1 MSFKRNIKIIQSLSI
16 YSVIFLNIIN
26 NTEAFTVSTPQYNS
40 ANTVQYAN
48 SSQIQGLFKPSY
60 DTNLTQGY
68 GTILNTINNNN
79 LYNSNSSVSTSDG
92 SVVPQYSA
100 STNLYNSGN
109 YYGNTSITNTAPQ
122 YGTNTIQYNNTYN
135 QNSNITN
142 TNGRIYSKTKD
153 KSCQVA
159 YAQSNGS
166 YVLDLSD
173 TYDVNNHGNDIIQ
186 DFCNKAKQNNY
197 DFVYI
202 DLCNTDVDTQLVAYW
217 NQILKQNNIQVM
229 WNLSNNNSIDDN
241 TIISLGSLDHIKG
254 LNISNTNVSS
264 HGIMILY
271 ELLKNNIDSTIQF
284 INICGINVDQNIKNY
299 LISAFNQHIVSW
311 KQKNIG
317 KEYTVFK
324 NAVIDSYNDTN
335 NYLINWFG
343 HINNGINYL
352 NNGLIQYGNSSNN
365 YSQQQPLTFG
375 QQTITQ
381 PSYGLQPAPVAGQ
394 TIYGLHP
401 ATTIGQTTY
410 SSQSVAPTAGQPTF
424 AQPYMSIPQI
434 SGQQP
439 RISQYSAQIPQQYV
453 STQLPNV
460 Y

>member
-26 NTEAFTVSTPQYNS
+26 NTEAFTVSMPQYTS
-40 ANTVQYAN
+40 TSTVQ
-48 SSQIQGLFKPSY
+48 SSQPQGLPQQSQQNS
-60 DTNLTQGY
+60 TNLTQGY
-68 GTILNTINNNN
+68 INTSSNIMGVNNTTQPN
-79 LYNSNSSVSTSDG
+79 STS
-92 SVVPQYSA
+92 YWNTF
-100 STNLYNSGN
+100 STNTL
-109 YYGNTSITNTAPQ
+109 PQ
-122 YGTNTIQYNNTYN
+122 YGIGINTMQYNSTSN
-135 QNSNITN
+135 QNNNAATINISTN
-142 TNGRIYSKTKD
+142 TNSRVYSKTRD
-153 KSCQVA
+153 KSCQMA

-173 TYDVNNHGNDIIQ
+173 TYDVNNYGSTIIQ

-202 DLCNTDVDTQLVAYW
+202 DLCNTDVDTKLVAYW

-264 HGIMILY
+264 QGIMILY

-299 LISAFNQHIVSW
+299 LISAFNQHIASW

-343 HINNGINYL
+343 HMNNGINYL

-365 YSQQQPLTFG
+365 YSQQQPLLFG
-375 QQTITQ
+375 QHITQ

-394 TIYGLHP
+394 TIYGLQP

-439 RISQYSAQIPQQYV
+439 QISQYNAQIPQQYV